1 MISKK
6 RGKKMKQNEKG
17 KRKGWLANLLGDKS
31 ADVTSALAD
40 LDQAL
45 QQAGVAQKT
54 VKRLHAGKM
63 TGDAKAKLKG
73 MLEDAIQNVET
84 VISEI
89 TDEVPEGLAEQVVAT
104 IVSALAEVSADPDD
118 TENEEDFEDALI
130 EAESM
135 TDEDEKAD
143 DEDEDE
149 EMTKAYR
156 TIGKQLARVQA
167 ELREQTEGMEAV
179 FDAVIKS
186 ANAVSALAPLVAKA
200 DAIEDLLT
208 RVKAIET
215 VMKGKPRRATQSEET
230 RVDETT
236 KHLMMQAGASDEQIR
251 KVFGL
256 G

>member
-1 MISKK
+1 
-6 RGKKMKQNEKG
+6 MKDNEKG
-17 KRKGWLANLLGDKS
+17 KRKGWLSKLLGDKS

-45 QQAGVAQKT
+45 QNAGVAKKT
-54 VKRLHAGKM
+54 VKRLHDGKM
-63 TGDAKAKLKG
+63 AGDAKAKLKG
-73 MLEDAIQNVET
+73 MLEDAIEDVEQ
-84 VISEI
+84 VIGGI

-104 IVSALAEVSADPDD
+104 IVSALAEASSDPNDVED
-118 TENEEDFEDALI
+118 EEEDFEETLI

-135 TDEDEKAD
+135 ADEDEDEKAD
-143 DEDEDE
+143 EDEDE
-149 EMTKAYR
+149 EATKAYR
-156 TIGKQLARVQA
+156 TIGKQLARVQS
-167 ELREQTEGMEAV
+167 ELREQTEGMGAV

-215 VMKGKPRRATQSEET
+215 AMKGKPRRAIESDET
-230 RVDETT
+230 RVDETA
-236 KHLMMQAGASDEQIR
+236 KHLIMQAGATDEQVR